1 MADGQENVHIHGD
14 MTDEISDALA
24 DVRRSLERADDAFD
38 RAGRSGAKAGTDM
51 ERGMRRAERSTRQ
64 ARDAA
69 GRFARAADDAGDEAA
84 QAGVKAAAGSLG
96 FDKWGSSAN
105 KASRAAGG
113 LGATM
118 LLIKFGAFLTGGVAV
133 VGMLA
138 ALASGAVMATGAL
151 SPMIGTVGA
160 LIPMMGLL
168 AATMGLMKI
177 SGEDVKALLR
187 PLGNEF
193 KAMRSEITQ
202 SMVPGIQKFNS
213 LIATGLGPTIRTG
226 LVGLGGTFGQ
236 AAVRLGEMLTQG
248 RNVSMMSRFFA
259 GMNPIV
265 LLLANTLGRFLRIFM
280 TLSVGALPM
289 LQSMAEGLDR
299 VSARL
304 DAWTARMVDSG
315 RAQAWMLKSWELMKA
330 SGRTLRD
337 YLIGLYHLFRL
348 AGIVAREEFGGGLS
362 KSAADFRAWTTSAEG
377 SERILRYFR
386 DSVPA
391 LKETLELIKSIAV
404 WFGHL
409 AADSRIAPL
418 INQIR
423 TELAPA
429 FKLFMDSLMGA
440 GGFGPAVIDLFTAL
454 FTVLGS
460 VPLDG
465 LTLFLQALGGLMWAI
480 AWMVNNVPGF
490 GIVLGG
496 LVTALVAAGFA
507 FKVIGI
513 GASVFGWLAVA
524 ADGTGKLSLAQ
535 RALHGVL
542 NLVGPALRMVGG
554 ALLFVGRALLG
565 LLLANPITA
574 AIMIIIGVLMFMWF
588 KFDWFR
594 EGVMWVL
601 GKIGEGFVWL
611 GKAIAQPFIDLWDIV
626 KAVYNF
632 IAGGWNA
639 IPPIVIPGW
648 VPFIGGKTFELP
660 KLPLLAHGGT
670 VEYGT
675 AIVGEQGP
683 EALVQG
689 GRFLGMVGMSGPEL
703 RTDLPRGGYV
713 VPNLDTL
720 SRIPG
725 LTAQL
730 PGSVADAVAGA
741 LPGYGALLNRG
752 TPSIGSPNVR
762 VAVDSG
768 SGDVVEAID
777 NLAAALLARRD
788 PPPADGSA
796 TAAALL
802 RALRDGDR
810 RDALADRYRYV
821 SGRH

>member
-1 MADGQENVHIHGD
+1 MAEGQENVHIHGD

-38 RAGRSGAKAGTDM
+38 RAGRSGAKAGTEMD
-51 ERGMRRAERSTRQ
+51 RGMSKAKRSTDR
-64 ARDAA
+64 ARDSA

-84 QAGVKAAAGSLG
+84 QAGVKAAAGSVG
-96 FDKWGSSAN
+96 VDKWARSAS

-118 LLIKFGAFLTGGVAV
+118 LLIKFGAFLTGGIAV

-177 SGEDVKALLR
+177 SGEDIKALLR

-248 RNVSMMSRFFA
+248 RNVSMMSRLFA
-259 GMNPIV
+259 GLNPIV
-265 LLLANTLGRFLRIFM
+265 LLLFGSLGRFLRVFM
-280 TLSVGALPM
+280 TLGVGALPM
-289 LQSMAEGLDR
+289 LTSMAEGLDR
-299 VSARL
+299 VSIKL
-304 DAWTARMVDSG
+304 DAWSARMVDSG
-315 RAQAWMLKSWELMKA
+315 RAQAWMLKSWELMKS

-377 SERILRYFR
+377 SQRILRYFR
-386 DSVPA
+386 ESVPA
-391 LKETLELIKSIAV
+391 LKETLELIKAITV

-409 AADSRIAPL
+409 AADSRVAPL

-423 TELAPA
+423 TELVPA
-429 FKLFMDSLMGA
+429 FKSFMESLMGA

-490 GIVLGG
+490 GVVLGG
-496 LVTALVAAGFA
+496 LITTLVAAGFA
-507 FKVIGI
+507 FKVIGM
-513 GASVFGWLAVA
+513 GASVFGWVA
-524 ADGTGKLSLAQ
+524 AAATGTGKLSIAQ
-535 RALHGVL
+535 KALHGVL
-542 NLVGPALRMVGG
+542 NLLGPALRMVGTG
-554 ALLFVGRALLG
+554 LLFVGRAMWG
-565 LLLANPITA
+565 LLANPLGIA
-574 AIMIIIGVLMFMWF
+574 LMVLIGILLLVWW
-588 KFDWFR
+588 KWDWVKNAFLTGIR
-594 EGVMWVL
+594 YVADF
-601 GKIGEGFVWL
+601 FVWL
-611 GKAIAQPFIDLWDIV
+611 GKAIAQPFIDLWNIV
-626 KAVYNF
+626 KGVYNF

-639 IPPIVIPGW
+639 IPPIKIPDW
-648 VPFIGGKTFELP
+648 VPFIGGNIFELP
-660 KLPLLAHGGT
+660 KLPLLAHGGMI
-670 VEYGT
+670 EYGT

-683 EALVQG
+683 EALVSG
-689 GRFLGMVGMSGPEL
+689 GRFLGMVGLQGPEL

-741 LPGYGALLNRG
+741 LPGYGALLRRG
-752 TPSIGSPNVR
+752 TPSIGAPGVR
-762 VAVDSG
+762 VTVDTG

-777 NLAAALLARRD
+777 HLTAALLARRD
-788 PPPADGSA
+788 PPPAGQD

-802 RALRDGDR
+802 RALRGADQ
-810 RDALADRYRYV
+810 RDALARRYSYV

>member
-24 DVRRSLERADDAFD
+24 EVRRALDRADDAFD
-38 RAGRSGAKAGTDM
+38 RAGRSGAKSGQQM
-51 ERGMRRAERSTRQ
+51 HQGMTRAQRATNQ
-64 ARDAA
+64 ARNAA
-69 GRFARAADDAGDEAA
+69 GQFAVAAHAAGNAA
-84 QAGVKAAAGSLG
+84 QGSGNKAAVASTG
-96 FDKWGSSAN
+96 FNKYASSAN

-118 LLIKFGAFLTGGVAV
+118 LLVKFGAFLTGGVAV

-151 SPMIGTVGA
+151 SPMVGTVGA

-177 SGEDVKALLR
+177 SGEDIKALLR

-202 SMVPGIQKFNS
+202 SMVPGIQRFNS
-213 LIATGLGPTIRTG
+213 LIATGLGPTIRSG

-248 RNVSMMSRFFA
+248 RNVGMMTRLFA
-259 GMNPIV
+259 GLNPVV
-265 LLLANTLGRFLRIFM
+265 LLLTNVLARFLRIFI
-280 TLSVGALPM
+280 TLGVGALPM

-299 VSARL
+299 VSTRL

-315 RAQAWMLKSWELMKA
+315 KAQAWMLRSWELMKA

-362 KSAADFRAWTTSAEG
+362 KSAADFRAWTQSAEG

-386 DSVPA
+386 ESVPA

-409 AADSRIAPL
+409 AADSRVAPL

-429 FKLFMDSLMGA
+429 FKLFMESLMGA
-440 GGFGPAVIDLFTAL
+440 GGFGPAVIDMFSAL

-465 LTLFLQALGGLMWAI
+465 LTMFLQALAGLMWAI

-496 LVTALVAAGFA
+496 LITALVAAGFA

-524 ADGTGKLSLAQ
+524 AEGTGKLSLAQ

-542 NLVGPALRMVGG
+542 NLVGPALRWVGMG
-554 ALLFVGRALLG
+554 LLFVGRALLG

-574 AIMIIIGVLMFMWF
+574 AIMIIIGLLVFMWF

-601 GKIGEGFVWL
+601 RKIGDGFVWL
-611 GKAIAQPFIDLWDIV
+611 GKAIAQPFIDLWNIV
-626 KAVYNF
+626 KGVYNF

-639 IPPIVIPGW
+639 IPPITIPAW

-670 VEYGT
+670 IEYGT

-689 GRFLGMVGMSGPEL
+689 GRFLGMVGLHGPEL

-720 SRIPG
+720 NRIPG

-741 LPGYGALLNRG
+741 LPGYGALLHRG
-752 TPSIGSPNVR
+752 TPSVGSPNVR
-762 VAVDSG
+762 VAVDTG

-777 NLAAALLARRD
+777 HLAAALLARRD
-788 PPPADGSA
+788 PPPAGDA

-802 RALRDGDR
+802 RALRNGDR
-810 RDALADRYRYV
+810 RDALADHYRYV